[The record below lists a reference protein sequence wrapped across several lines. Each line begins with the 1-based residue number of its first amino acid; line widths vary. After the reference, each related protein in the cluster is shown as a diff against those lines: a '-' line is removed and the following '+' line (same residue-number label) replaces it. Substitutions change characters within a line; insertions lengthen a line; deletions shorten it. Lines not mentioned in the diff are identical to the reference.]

1 MAIPS
6 FFKQTKPRGF
16 NYTPR
21 YYDPAKEEM
30 EQRRREW
37 QREREAR
44 DRESGEKGEEL
55 LSAIET
61 EDGRSAYAG
70 TENDHPAATR
80 AAGSTSGKPYRSK
93 IMRGDMRSHFHRRQE
108 KVRKQTTIRL
118 LVIILIIVLFVY
130 FYLRF

>member
-21 YYDPAKEEM
+21 YYDPVKEEL

-44 DRESGEKGEEL
+44 HRETGAETAEGEASAATGEETGQP
-55 LSAIET
+55 SANII
-61 EDGRSAYAG
+61 
-70 TENDHPAATR
+70 
-80 AAGSTSGKPYRSK
+80 AGSTTSQPYRSK
-93 IMRGDMRSHFHRRQE
+93 IMRGDMRTHFHRRQE